1 MINPMKKVKLQDLEC
16 IDDMYHVGHLID
28 IDGSPWVTKGEAEE
42 ILEIVNALADAVIDS
57 AFRVE

>member
-1 MINPMKKVKLQDLEC
+1 MKKVKLQDLEC
-16 IDDMYHVGHLID
+16 IDGMYHVGHLID